1 MKRTLIFDTE
11 TTGINPY
18 PDGIET
24 SKEDQHYIVEIGA
37 VELIDNKKTGNN
49 FHVYIKPPRSIPEE
63 VVKIHGIDDAKV
75 ENCFSFKFIAEEFL
89 NYIGQDSILV
99 AHNAGFDMSF
109 LNAEL
114 ARNKFPLI
122 DNSRVI
128 DTLEIAKKKHLGKR
142 VNLDAL
148 CDIYEINRSGRKF
161 HGALLDSE
169 LLADVYIELI
179 DEKQKGFNIFNAE
192 EQKSSSKIE
201 YKKREHRT
209 YNLSENDLTKHE
221 NFINNIKGNL
231 WESYK
236 K

>member
-1 MKRTLIFDTE
+1 MNRTLIFDTE

-18 PDGIET
+18 PDGYET
-24 SKEDQHYIVEIGA
+24 PLDEQHYVIEIGA

-49 FHVYIKPPRSIPEE
+49 YHVYIKPPRSIPDE

-75 ENCFSFKFIAEEFL
+75 EFCNPFKKIAKDFL
-89 NYIGQDSILV
+89 NYIGDDSTLV
-99 AHNAGFDMSF
+99 AHNANFDISF
-109 LNAEL
+109 LNAEFE
-114 ARNKFPLI
+114 RNNFPLI
-122 DNSRVI
+122 DNKRVV

-148 CDIYEINRSGRKF
+148 CDIYEINRSGREF

-179 DEKQKGFNIFNAE
+179 DEKQKGFNIFSNNENVNSNNIVYKQRNKRNYVVSDDKLAAH
-192 EQKSSSKIE
+192 KKFIE
-201 YKKREHRT
+201 
-209 YNLSENDLTKHE
+209 
-221 NFINNIKGNL
+221 NIKGNL
-231 WESYK
+231 WENYK